1 MDKGRLSGVLNVEYR
16 MSLEQRVRGHFE
28 ESLKA
33 KRDTLAVCMPA
44 LLSAGQRMAD
54 TLRAGGK
61 IMSCGNGGSAGDAQH
76 LSSELLNR
84 FERERPSLAGIAL
97 TTDTGTLT
105 SISNDY
111 SYEEVF
117 AKQVRA
123 LARPG
128 DLLVAISTSGNSP
141 NVLRAMEAAHGL
153 GTGIIA
159 LTGRDGG
166 KMAKAMA
173 KDDIELRAAHSV
185 TARIQE
191 VHLVFIH
198 CLCDIIDEILYPKK

>member
-1 MDKGRLSGVLNVEYR
+1 
-16 MSLEQRVRGHFE
+16 MSQSKLETRIQQHFA

-33 KRDTLAVCMPA
+33 KQDTLARCVPA
-44 LLSAGQRMAD
+44 LTAAGRLMAER
-54 TLRAGGK
+54 LRAGHK
-61 IMSCGNGGSAGDAQH
+61 ILSCGNGGSAGDAQH

-97 TTDTGTLT
+97 STDTGTLT
-105 SISNDY
+105 SIANDY

-123 LARPG
+123 LGRPG
-128 DLLVAISTSGNSP
+128 DILVGITTSGNSP
-141 NVLRAMEAAHGL
+141 NVLRAVEAAHQL
-153 GTGIIA
+153 GMTVLA

-166 KMAKAMA
+166 KLAPLLRG
-173 KDDIELRAAHSV
+173 DDIELRAAHSV

-198 CLCDIIDEILYPKK
+198 CLCDLIDEILYPAG

>member
-1 MDKGRLSGVLNVEYR
+1 MDF
-16 MSLEQRVRGHFE
+16 EQRLNGFFLASIE
-28 ESLKA
+28 A
-33 KRDTLAVCMPA
+33 KQNTQAAMVPRLIE
-44 LLSAGQRMAD
+44 AGQKMAD
-54 TLRAGGK
+54 CLEAGGK
-61 IMSCGNGGSAGDAQH
+61 ILSCGNGGSAGDAQH

-111 SYEEVF
+111 SYDEVF

-123 LARPG
+123 LGRPG
-128 DLLVAISTSGNSP
+128 DILVGISTSGNSG
-141 NVLRAMEAAHGL
+141 NVLRAMEAARNADME
-153 GTGIIA
+153 III

-166 KMAKAMA
+166 QMAGELREQ
-173 KDDIELRAAHSV
+173 DIELRAASEV

-191 VHLVFIH
+191 VHLLFLH
-198 CLCDIIDEILYPKK
+198 SLCDVIDCILYPNN